1 MVYLSGKDRWLILL
15 DTFHFELEAA
25 DYVVGFLA
33 EHVSAEALGGGL
45 LGDDRLA
52 LRAEDH

>member
-1 MVYLSGKDRWLILL
+1 MVYLSGKDRGLILL

-33 EHVSAEALGGGL
+33 EHVSAEALGGRL
-45 LGDDRLA
+45 LSDDRLA